1 MELKHR
7 DGLARICKFRGVETP
22 ALMPVIN
29 PNKIVISPREMM
41 EKYGVEA
48 IITNSYIIWKTPK
61 LRERA
66 LKDGLHKMLDFS
78 GLIMTDSGTFQQHV
92 YGDVE
97 VENRQIVEFQRDIGS
112 DIGTMLDVFTEPHF
126 SEEEVKRAIDETA
139 RRGKEAKN
147 YKGNMLLAG
156 PVQGSIY
163 PHLRKYAAKIMNRI
177 DFDYYPI
184 GGVVPLMEEY
194 RYGEVAESIIMAKM
208 YLNPSKPVHLF
219 GAGHPMFFP
228 LAVLLGVDFF
238 DSAAYIK
245 YARDDRLLFPHG
257 TLHLKE
263 IKYPPYY
270 SPILEKYDVE
280 DIRKMPKEDRI
291 KILAEH
297 NLYMSVEEIRRIK
310 QAIHEER
317 IWEYAESRAKGHPRL
332 LEAYIKI
339 LKYRRFLE
347 KFEPKSRKSAF
358 FYLGKESMRRPF
370 VLGVKRRLKVFE
382 KGNII
387 MELPRPWSANVEKIP
402 RDAMVRTPFGLVPI
416 ELEDTYP
423 FAQSEF
429 PWEERINLPEN
440 YEQISQE
447 DFDLRKIMAIAD
459 FQFGKGAGEAMF
471 QGEVKIIKSKNTG
484 KIRNVIVDGEH
495 VASLRAED
503 GLFTLKID
511 GARRLHNFFPFPI
524 LRVVVNDDSAEFNR
538 EGRNVFAKFVINC
551 DKGIRPGD
559 EVLIVDAKD
568 DLLAVGKSIMNCW
581 EMLHFS
587 KGMCVKVREGI
598 DRPKSGLTKSG
609 KIGN

>member
-7 DGLARICKFRGVETP
+7 DGLARICKFKNVETP

-29 PNKIVISPREMM
+29 PNKIVISPKEMW
-41 EKYGVEA
+41 ERFGVRA
-48 IITNSYIIWKTPK
+48 IITNSYIIWKSPR
-61 LRERA
+61 LREEA
-66 LKDGLHKMLDFS
+66 LANGLHSMLDFP

-97 VENRQIVEFQRDIGS
+97 VKNEEIVEFQRKIGS

-126 SEEEVKRAIDETA
+126 TEDEVKRAIDETA
-139 RRGKEAKN
+139 KRGKEAKR
-147 YKGNMLLAG
+147 YKGDMLLAG
-156 PVQGSIY
+156 PIQGSIY
-163 PHLRKYAAKIMNRI
+163 PNMRRYAAKIMNRI
-177 DFDYYPI
+177 GFDYYPI

-194 RYGEVAESIIMAKM
+194 RYAEVAEAIVISKM
-208 YLNPSKPVHLF
+208 YLDPSKPVHLF

-228 LAVLLGVDFF
+228 LAALLGVDFF

-280 DIRKMPKEDRI
+280 EIKSMPPEDRAR
-291 KILAEH
+291 ILAEH
-297 NLYMSVEEIRRIK
+297 NLYMSLEEIWRIK

-317 IWEYAESRAKGHPRL
+317 IWEYAEARAREHPRL
-332 LEAYIKI
+332 LEAFVRI

-370 VLGVKRRLKVFE
+370 VLGVKRRLKTFE
-382 KGNII
+382 RRDLILH
-387 MELPRPWSANVEKIP
+387 LPRPWSANLTVLPK
-402 RDAMVRTPFGLVPI
+402 DAVVKTPFGFVPL

-429 PWEERINLPEN
+429 PWEEKTSIPEFTSTL
-440 YEQISQE
+440 SQE
-447 DFDLRKIMAIAD
+447 DFDLKKIKSIAD
-459 FQFGKGAGEAMF
+459 FQFGRGAGDALF
-471 QGEVKIIKSKNTG
+471 SGEVRIIKSKNTG

-495 VASLRAED
+495 IASLRAED
-503 GLFTLKID
+503 GFFTLKIH
-511 GARRLHNFFPFPI
+511 GALRLHRAFPAPK
-524 LRVVVNDDSAEFNR
+524 LRIFVNDDSAQFNI
-538 EGRNVFAKFVINC
+538 EGRNVFSKFVLSC
-551 DKGIRPGD
+551 DENIRPGD
-559 EVLIVDAKD
+559 EVLIVDKD
-568 DLLAVGKSIMNCW
+568 DKLLAVGKSLMNCW
-581 EMLHFS
+581 EMKHFNQ
-587 KGMCVKVREGI
+587 GMCVKVREGI
-598 DRPKSGLTKSG
+598 ARPKSGLTKSE
-609 KIGN
+609 KVKD

>member
-7 DGLARICKFRGVETP
+7 DGLARICKFRNVETP

-29 PNKIVISPREMM
+29 PNKIVISPREM
-41 EKYGVEA
+41 EERFGVKA
-48 IITNSYIIWKTPK
+48 IITNSYIIWKTLR

-66 LKDGLHKMLDFS
+66 LEEGLHRMLDFD

-97 VENRQIVEFQRDIGS
+97 VRNIEIVEFQRDIGS

-126 SEEEVKRAIDETA
+126 TEEEVREAIDETA
-139 RRGKEAKN
+139 KRGREAKK

-156 PVQGSIY
+156 PIQGSIY
-163 PHLRKYAAKIMNRI
+163 PKLRKYAARLMNRI

-194 RYGEVAESIIMAKM
+194 RYADVAEAIIMAKM
-208 YLNPSKPVHLF
+208 HLNPSKPVHLF

-270 SPILEKYDVE
+270 SPVLDKYDMDE
-280 DIRKMPKEDRI
+280 LRKLPKEERI

-297 NLYMSVEEIRRIK
+297 NLYMSMEEILRIK

-332 LEAYIKI
+332 LEAYLRI

-347 KFEPKSRKSAF
+347 KFEPKSRKGAF
-358 FYLGKESMRRPF
+358 FYLGRESMKRPF
-370 VLGVKRRLKVFE
+370 VLGVKRRLRIFE
-382 KGNII
+382 DRKITLH
-387 MELPRPWSANVEKIP
+387 LPRPWSASVKRIP
-402 RDAMVRTPFGLVPI
+402 KDAAVITPFGKVPI

-429 PWEERINLPEN
+429 PWEEKKIVPEK
-440 YEQISQE
+440 YEHISQE
-447 DFDLRKIMAIAD
+447 TFDLRKIRAIAD
-459 FQFGKGAGEAMF
+459 FQFGRGAGEALF
-471 QGEVKIIKSKNTG
+471 QGDVKIIKSKNTG
-484 KIRNVIVDGEH
+484 KIRNVVVDGKH

-503 GLFTLKID
+503 GLFTLKLD
-511 GARRLHNFFPFPI
+511 GGIRLHRYFKP
-524 LRVVVNDDSAEFNR
+524 LHMRVVVNEDSAQFNR
-538 EGRNVFAKFVINC
+538 GGRNVFSKFVLDC
-551 DKGIRPGD
+551 DGNIRPGD
-559 EVLIVDAKD
+559 EVLIVDEGD
-568 DLLAVGKSIMNCW
+568 NFLAVGRALMNCW
-581 EMLHFS
+581 EMKKFK
-587 KGMCVKVREGI
+587 KGMCIKVREGI
-598 DRPKSGLTKSG
+598 DNPKSGLLKSSV
-609 KIGN
+609 IGD

>member
-7 DGLARICKFRGVETP
+7 DGLARICKFRNVETP

-29 PNKIVISPREMM
+29 PNKIVISPREM
-41 EKYGVEA
+41 EERFGVKA

-66 LKDGLHKMLDFS
+66 LKEGLHRMLDFD

-97 VENRQIVEFQRDIGS
+97 VRNIEIVEFQRDIGS

-126 SEEEVKRAIDETA
+126 TEEEVRSAIDETA
-139 RRGKEAKN
+139 KRGREAKK
-147 YKGNMLLAG
+147 YKENMLLAG
-156 PVQGSIY
+156 PIQGSIY
-163 PHLRKYAAKIMNRI
+163 PKLRKYAARLMNRI

-194 RYGEVAESIIMAKM
+194 RYADVAEAIIMAKM
-208 YLNPSKPVHLF
+208 HLNPSKPVHLF

-270 SPILEKYDVE
+270 SPVLEKYDIDE
-280 DIRKMPKEDRI
+280 LRKLPKEERI

-297 NLYMSVEEIRRIK
+297 NLYMSMEEILRIK

-332 LEAYIKI
+332 LEAYLRI

-347 KFEPKSRKSAF
+347 KFEPKSRKGAF
-358 FYLGKESMRRPF
+358 FYLGRESMKRPF
-370 VLGVKRRLKVFE
+370 VLGVKRRLRIFE
-382 KGNII
+382 DRKII
-387 MELPRPWSANVEKIP
+387 LHLPRPWSVSVERIP
-402 RDAMVRTPFGLVPI
+402 KDAAVITPFGKVPI

-429 PWEERINLPEN
+429 PWEEKKIVPEK
-440 YEQISQE
+440 YEHISQE
-447 DFDLRKIMAIAD
+447 TFDLRKIRAIAD
-459 FQFGKGAGEAMF
+459 FQFGRGAGEALF
-471 QGEVKIIKSKNTG
+471 QGDVKIIKSKNTG
-484 KIRNVIVDGEH
+484 KIRNVVVDGKH

-503 GLFTLKID
+503 GLFTLKLD
-511 GARRLHNFFPFPI
+511 GGIRLHGYFKPPYMRI
-524 LRVVVNDDSAEFNR
+524 IVSEDSAQFNR
-538 EGRNVFAKFVINC
+538 EGRNVFAKFVLDC
-551 DKGIRPGD
+551 DENIRPGD
-559 EVLIVDAKD
+559 EVLIVDARD
-568 DLLAVGKSIMNCW
+568 NFLAVGRALMNCW
-581 EMLHFS
+581 EMKHFK
-587 KGMCVKVREGI
+587 KGMCIKVREGI
-598 DRPKSGLTKSG
+598 DNPKSGLLKSSV
-609 KIGN
+609 IGD

>member
-609 KIGN
+609 KIED